1 MTVVLLYNNST
12 MDLFFNKYLVE
23 DIKKVNIPLRIQS
36 NGGKFSVNHR
46 SKITEYNKRVC
57 FVRRGFTNTIALKT

>member
-36 NGGKFSVNHR
+36 NGG
-46 SKITEYNKRVC
+46 
-57 FVRRGFTNTIALKT
+57 